1 MITSD
6 WKTNFLGSAIG
17 NAQRI
22 VRRTRILILRCKGT
36 TRLGRI
42 GDLRTTV
49 EGEGTENLFFPTLV
63 SSVSRNRTLRLALF
77 CQCKGNILKKP

>member
-1 MITSD
+1 MVLHEKKEND
-6 WKTNFLGSAIG
+6 HFWLEDKFLGSAIR

-42 GDLRTTV
+42 GDLWTTV

-63 SSVSRNRTLRLALF
+63 SSVSRDRTLRLA
-77 CQCKGNILKKP
+77 